1 MYLSTEE
8 RSFLAM
14 NFFKCV
20 TVASELHRMYFR
32 FSPVSSADLEGL
44 IAVAAV
50 VVDVE
55 EEGTGGRFNGRM
67 SA

>member
-1 MYLSTEE
+1 
-8 RSFLAM
+8 M

-55 EEGTGGRFNGRM
+55 EEGTGGGIQWKNV
-67 SA
+67 SLNSDLKIA